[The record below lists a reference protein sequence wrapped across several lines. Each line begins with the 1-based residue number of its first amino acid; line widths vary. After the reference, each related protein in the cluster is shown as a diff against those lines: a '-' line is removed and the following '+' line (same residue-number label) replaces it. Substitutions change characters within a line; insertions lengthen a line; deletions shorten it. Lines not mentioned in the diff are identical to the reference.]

1 MQFNQL
7 FTMTNMPIK
16 RFADQLHRQ
25 GRLAEYMQ
33 LLVDSFNPATLD
45 SLMCRSLVSVS
56 HDGLLYDCDFN
67 QALAMPLRAPGGSA
81 SAGRAVPGGDEG
93 GLGEGGVGEGGV
105 SVWHIESLD
114 ELSGWPIATANHCFG
129 CTAGMGS
136 S

>member
-81 SAGRAVPGGDEG
+81 SAGRAVKAAAYPRRAAAGGTPRTPTACG
-93 GLGEGGVGEGGV
+93 GSAAGVG
-105 SVWHIESLD
+105 
-114 ELSGWPIATANHCFG
+114 SG
-129 CTAGMGS
+129 
-136 S
+136 